1 MTHVD
6 GTSPR
11 MMTFSSDCR
20 DIWEKALQKK
30 TSKNAKMTLENILIF
45 HLSKI
50 TITIIFHL
58 GRGASKRNQPMTEKK
73 IQKIHLD
80 VMLVFLK
87 LSSTHHNH
95 KNLISKGSHS
105 STDFRRMRK
114 KKRLRLYPES
124 RQSCVN
130 QETAR
135 WSNRAQCLTPCPQIG
150 RLVNRSCPLCS
161 RGRARLRS

>member
-105 STDFRRMRK
+105 SMDFRRMRK

>member
-20 DIWEKALQKK
+20 DIWDKALQKRI
-30 TSKNAKMTLENILIF
+30 SKNAKMTLENIL
-45 HLSKI
+45 
-50 TITIIFHL
+50 IFHL
-58 GRGASKRNQPMTEKK
+58 GRGASKRNQPMTERK

>member
-1 MTHVD
+1 MQIRKRRN
-6 GTSPR
+6 R
-11 MMTFSSDCR
+11 MIDSRGR
-20 DIWEKALQKK
+20 DF
-30 TSKNAKMTLENILIF
+30 TKNDDIFLRLSWYLGQGITEENIEKRKNYFGKHLIF
-45 HLSKI
+45 NLR
-50 TITIIFHL
+50 
-58 GRGASKRNQPMTEKK
+58 GRRSKRNQPETEKK

-87 LSSTHHNH
+87 FSSTHHNH

-105 STDFRRMRK
+105 STDFSRMRK

-124 RQSCVN
+124 RQSRVN

-135 WSNRAQCLTPCPQIG
+135 WSNRAHCLTPCPQIG

>member
-20 DIWEKALQKK
+20 DNWEKALQKK
-30 TSKNAKMTLENILIF
+30 TSKNVKMTLENIL
-45 HLSKI
+45 
-50 TITIIFHL
+50 IFHL
-58 GRGASKRNQPMTEKK
+58 GRGASKRNQPMTEEK
-73 IQKIHLD
+73 IQKIHLGD
-80 VMLVFLK
+80 VMLVFLE

-124 RQSCVN
+124 RQSRVN

-161 RGRARLRS
+161 RGRAGLRS

>member
-20 DIWEKALQKK
+20 DIWDKALQKRI
-30 TSKNAKMTLENILIF
+30 SKNAKMTLENIL
-45 HLSKI
+45 
-50 TITIIFHL
+50 IFHL

-124 RQSCVN
+124 RQSRVN

-161 RGRARLRS
+161 RGRAGLRS

>member
-20 DIWEKALQKK
+20 DIWDKALQKRI
-30 TSKNAKMTLENILIF
+30 SKNAKMTLENIL
-45 HLSKI
+45 
-50 TITIIFHL
+50 IFHL

-161 RGRARLRS
+161 RGRAGLRS

>member
-20 DIWEKALQKK
+20 DIWDKALQKRI
-30 TSKNAKMTLENILIF
+30 SKNAKMTLENIL
-45 HLSKI
+45 
-50 TITIIFHL
+50 IFHL

-73 IQKIHLD
+73 IQKIHLGD
-80 VMLVFLK
+80 VMLVFLE

-124 RQSCVN
+124 RQSRVN

-161 RGRARLRS
+161 RGRAGLRS

>member
-1 MTHVD
+1 MQMRIKRNRKID
-6 GTSPR
+6 SRG
-11 MMTFSSDCR
+11 R
-20 DIWEKALQKK
+20 DF
-30 TSKNAKMTLENILIF
+30 TKNDDIFLRLPWYLGQGVTEENIKKRKNYFSKHLIF
-45 HLSKI
+45 NLR
-50 TITIIFHL
+50 
-58 GRGASKRNQPMTEKK
+58 GRRSKRNQPKTEKK

-124 RQSCVN
+124 RQSRVN

-135 WSNRAQCLTPCPQIG
+135 WSNRTQCLTPCPQIG

>member
-1 MTHVD
+1 
-6 GTSPR
+6 

-20 DIWEKALQKK
+20 DIWEKALQKRI
-30 TSKNAKMTLENILIF
+30 SKNAKMTLENILIF
-45 HLSKI
+45 HL
-50 TITIIFHL
+50 
-58 GRGASKRNQPMTEKK
+58 GRGASKLNRPMTEKK

-80 VMLVFLK
+80 MMLVFLK
-87 LSSTHHNH
+87 LSSTHHIH

-124 RQSCVN
+124 RQSRVN

-161 RGRARLRS
+161 RGRAGLRS

>member
-20 DIWEKALQKK
+20 DNWENALQKK
-30 TSKNAKMTLENILIF
+30 TSKNVKMTLENILIF
-45 HLSKI
+45 HL
-50 TITIIFHL
+50 
-58 GRGASKRNQPMTEKK
+58 GRGGRKRNQPMTEKK
-73 IQKIHLD
+73 IQRIHLD

-87 LSSTHHNH
+87 FSSTHHNH

-105 STDFRRMRK
+105 SMDFRRMRK

-124 RQSCVN
+124 RQSRVN

>member
-1 MTHVD
+1 
-6 GTSPR
+6 

-20 DIWEKALQKK
+20 DIWDKTLQKRI
-30 TSKNAKMTLENILIF
+30 SKNVKMTLENIL
-45 HLSKI
+45 
-50 TITIIFHL
+50 IFHL

-124 RQSCVN
+124 RQSRVN

-161 RGRARLRS
+161 RGRAGLRS

>member
-20 DIWEKALQKK
+20 DIWDKALQKRI
-30 TSKNAKMTLENILIF
+30 SKNAKMTLENIL
-45 HLSKI
+45 
-50 TITIIFHL
+50 IFHL

-80 VMLVFLK
+80 AMLVFLK

-124 RQSCVN
+124 RQSRVN

-161 RGRARLRS
+161 RGRAGLRS

>member
-20 DIWEKALQKK
+20 DIWDKALQKRI
-30 TSKNAKMTLENILIF
+30 SKNAKMSLENIL
-45 HLSKI
+45 
-50 TITIIFHL
+50 IFHL

-87 LSSTHHNH
+87 LSSTHHNC

-124 RQSCVN
+124 RQSRVN

-161 RGRARLRS
+161 RGRAGLRS

>member
-20 DIWEKALQKK
+20 DIWDKALQKRI
-30 TSKNAKMTLENILIF
+30 SKNAKMTLENIL
-45 HLSKI
+45 
-50 TITIIFHL
+50 IFHL

>member
-20 DIWEKALQKK
+20 DIWDKALQKRI
-30 TSKNAKMTLENILIF
+30 SKNAKMTLENIL
-45 HLSKI
+45 
-50 TITIIFHL
+50 IFHL

-80 VMLVFLK
+80 MMLVFLK

-161 RGRARLRS
+161 RGRAGLRS

>member
-20 DIWEKALQKK
+20 DIWEKALQKRI
-30 TSKNAKMTLENILIF
+30 SKNAKMTLENIL
-45 HLSKI
+45 
-50 TITIIFHL
+50 IFHL